1 MRESPSSEVSLHGGL
16 VKAADPHLDP
26 HEETSG
32 RKQWKHGCERVFQS
46 QRKRSKTS
54 GKRYFQNFSTLCNQQ
69 VGGSNPSTSSIL
81 PQHSILNMGEFPS
94 GQRGQTVNLLSM
106 TSVVRI
112 HLSPP
117 NSASK
122 DAGFCFY
129 PFRIKTS
136 TGLGATGFVRGPV
149 LVFFADGNLFA
160 VFLLHTMRRTALSA
174 GRSSLAPVRR
184 GGALRRR
191 RRGRGR

>member
-69 VGGSNPSTSSIL
+69 VGGSSPSTSSN
-81 PQHSILNMGEFPS
+81 PFSK
-94 GQRGQTVNLLSM
+94 QRTEYGGIPEWPKGADCK
-106 TSVVRI
+106 SVVSDFGGSNPP
-112 HLSPP
+112 SPTKVFLICIK
-117 NSASK
+117 NT
-122 DAGFCFY
+122 FIFY
-129 PFRIKTS
+129 PNAFSFLIFLGLFQEIIANGQKTCYNYHNDW
-136 TGLGATGFVRGPV
+136 LRWFYVC
-149 LVFFADGNLFA
+149 
-160 VFLLHTMRRTALSA
+160 FL
-174 GRSSLAPVRR
+174 
-184 GGALRRR
+184 
-191 RRGRGR
+191 